1 MSILSRLGS
10 LVHAEANSVTDALE
24 SRSRDKLLDLSF
36 EQLQDQLRAAKASLA
51 TVVAQRITLDG
62 KVSQAQAQAD
72 HAMANAKEAVGKG
85 RDDLAKQF
93 LQQKQAAEAEVASAT
108 QSRDAVAA
116 QEQSLENSVRQ
127 LEERV
132 QQFGTAKDVTKAQLA
147 ASRAQVQ
154 VAESLSGMG
163 SKLNS
168 AGEQLQR
175 AQAQAT
181 AMQSQAQALNE
192 LTQKGILEDPLDHRT
207 AAEKELDALRTTSS
221 VDDELAALKA
231 QTAGPAKT

>member
-1 MSILSRLGS
+1 MSILSRLGN
-10 LVHAEANSVTDALE
+10 LMHAEANSATNAMEDH
-24 SRSRDKLLDLSF
+24 SRSKLLDLSY

-62 KVSQAQAQAD
+62 RVAQAQAWVD
-72 HAMANAKEAVGKG
+72 HALANAKEAVSKG
-85 RDDLAKQF
+85 RDDLAKEF
-93 LQQKQAAEAEVASAT
+93 LRQKQSADAELVSTT

-147 ASRAQVQ
+147 ASRAQMQ
-154 VAESLSGMG
+154 VSQSLSGVG
-163 SKLNS
+163 STLSS

-175 AQAQAT
+175 AQAQAESMQNQAK
-181 AMQSQAQALNE
+181 AMDE

-207 AAEKELDALRTTSS
+207 AAERELAALRTTSS

-231 QTAGPAKT
+231 QTEGPAKA